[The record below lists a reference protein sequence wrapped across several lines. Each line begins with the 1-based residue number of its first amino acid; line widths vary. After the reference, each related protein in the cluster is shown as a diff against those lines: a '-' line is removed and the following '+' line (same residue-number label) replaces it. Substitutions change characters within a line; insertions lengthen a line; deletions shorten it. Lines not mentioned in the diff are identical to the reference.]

1 MIAPG
6 WVEDLAWLVVWNVR
20 YCAQGGSEVEMQIVG
35 KRDSSGRG
43 ARALLQLPAM
53 AAAQL
58 RKTFKYPSEYS
69 DDDDLPGD
77 LDEEGDWRLYC
88 QEWPELITSI

>member
-43 ARALLQLPAM
+43 ARALLQLSTRYGGCTTTKDV
-53 AAAQL
+53 QVSL
-58 RKTFKYPSEYS
+58 
-69 DDDDLPGD
+69 GI
-77 LDEEGDWRLYC
+77 
-88 QEWPELITSI
+88 Q